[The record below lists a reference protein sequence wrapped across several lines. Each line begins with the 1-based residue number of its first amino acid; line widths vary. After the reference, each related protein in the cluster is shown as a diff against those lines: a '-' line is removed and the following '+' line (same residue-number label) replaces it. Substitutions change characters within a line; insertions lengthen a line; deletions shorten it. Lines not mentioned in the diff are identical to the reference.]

1 MQRRV
6 VYKND
11 GTIIGMYYLETK
23 LDLNGLNE
31 LIIDD
36 EELKNITSQAGPYQN
51 IKVINGLV
59 TIVEEY
65 IGG

>member
-11 GTIIGMYYLETK
+11 GTIIGMYYLETEI
-23 LDLNGLNE
+23 DLTGLNQ
-31 LIIDD
+31 LIMDD

-51 IKVINGLV
+51 VKVVNGLV
-59 TIVEEY
+59 TIVEEH